1 MRGGILLVCVLALLV
16 ALAIPGTSMA
26 ADGHEKWIEI
36 DSVSWSRH
44 QPGAATRLAPGHYRT
59 PQGQFLVVAQG
70 KVAAKGPDWR
80 AYRPG
85 KPAGGPPGDVASRNP
100 QQAGLL
106 LPAVQKAQPAPDGAP
121 GPAAAG
127 RNVQTAPQ
135 KGIEP
140 DEIDLKT
147 RAADRTG
154 AAPRPVQRARV
165 PVQQMMLKLKPTQ
178 PTLVPSGPRGGMPG
192 NVQGRPA
199 EPPKYEI
206 ADCGTAA
213 SPMICCHHEAGD
225 GSSCNLFKIL
235 CENAGGTAQGDGESA
250 ACSDW

>member
-1 MRGGILLVCVLALLV
+1 MRGDIRQVCVLAFLV
-16 ALAIPGTSMA
+16 ALALPGLSMA
-26 ADGHEKWIEI
+26 ADRHDKWIEI
-36 DSVSWSRH
+36 DQVSWSRH

-70 KVAAKGPDWR
+70 KVAAKGSDWR

-85 KPAGGPPGDVASRNP
+85 KPAGASPGDVASDSP

-106 LPAVQKAQPAPDGAP
+106 LPAVQKVQPAANAP
-121 GPAAAG
+121 TAPAAAAG
-127 RNVQTAPQ
+127 NVQAIPQ

-147 RAADRTG
+147 RAADRPG
-154 AAPRPVQRARV
+154 AGPRPGSRARM
-165 PVQQMMLKLKPTQ
+165 PVQQMMLKLKPSQ
-178 PTLVPSGPRGGMPG
+178 PTLVPTGPRGGMPG
-192 NVQGRPA
+192 NVQARPA